1 MLQWSPVEG
10 GVKVIYA
17 VCDFIGGIA
26 LLAWRVF
33 RLVARGKVNFS
44 LLLQQMLLLGY
55 NSIFIAILV
64 LSFVGAVFTFALA
77 DELANRGAG
86 NLVGGMLLLIMLRE
100 LLPLVT
106 GVVLAGKIGASITSE
121 IGTMKISEQLDAL
134 KALSTDPD
142 WFITLPRVLAGIL
155 MTPVIAI
162 FAGYG
167 CWYAGYWMANTTTG
181 MAYSTFRSQVTV
193 LVEYHDFLIGFV
205 KCMVFGMV
213 LVLTACLYG
222 YRARGGAAGVG
233 KAVTESVTM
242 NIVLIFALDLLLTAM
257 MD

>member
-1 MLQWSPVEG
+1 
-10 GVKVIYA
+10 VKVIFA
-17 VCDFIGGIA
+17 VCDFIGGIT
-26 LLAWRVF
+26 LLAWRVIK
-33 RLVARGKVNFS
+33 LIGKGGVNPS

-64 LSFVGAVFTFALA
+64 LSFVGAVFTFVLA
-77 DELANRGAG
+77 DELNSRGAG
-86 NLVGGMLLLIMLRE
+86 NLAGGLLLLIMLRE

-106 GVVLAGKIGASITSE
+106 SIVLAGKIGASITSE
-121 IGTMKISEQLDAL
+121 IGTMRISEQLDAL

-142 WFITLPRVLAGIL
+142 WYLTTPRVLAGIL
-155 MTPVIAI
+155 MMPVIAI

-167 CWYAGYWMANTTTG
+167 GWYSGYYMAKITTG
-181 MAYSTFRSQVTV
+181 MAYATFRSQITV
-193 LVEYHDFLIGFV
+193 LVDYHDFLIGFV

-213 LVLTACLYG
+213 IVLTACLYG
-222 YRARGGAAGVG
+222 YRAHGGAAGVG

-242 NIVLIFALDLLLTAM
+242 NIVLIFALDLLVTAI